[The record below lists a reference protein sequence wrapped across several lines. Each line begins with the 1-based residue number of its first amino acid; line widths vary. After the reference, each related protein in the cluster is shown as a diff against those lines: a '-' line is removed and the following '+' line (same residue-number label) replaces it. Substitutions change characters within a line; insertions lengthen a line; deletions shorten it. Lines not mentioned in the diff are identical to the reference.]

1 MAPSSISF
9 YVHDSKNH
17 SQLNVSIARNERQF
31 QQLYITTHFKQSR
44 NYISLKLYN
53 YDLLEFYGR
62 KARIPSVSVRFLLL
76 TQLSLTSRT
85 SNPIFIFSFVTEHLI
100 SFSDR
105 REMEFKNT
113 AVQVSFALLSG
124 KFPTKSKG

>member
-1 MAPSSISF
+1 MDEKLAFPQFLFGFF
-9 YVHDSKNH
+9 Y
-17 SQLNVSIARNERQF
+17 
-31 QQLYITTHFKQSR
+31 
-44 NYISLKLYN
+44 
-53 YDLLEFYGR
+53 
-62 KARIPSVSVRFLLL
+62 FLVL

-113 AVQVSFALLSG
+113 AVQVSFALSR
-124 KFPTKSKG
+124 KFPAKSKG